1 MILSKT
7 QCLSWLKNTLTS
19 LQLIGNHFFIGFCV
33 VKLPTITVVKLFAIK
48 FSHGKKP
55 PLTTQKTI
63 SNSVLLKALVQAV
76 TTPTVWLYVQKNCN
90 NSPLELSS

>member
-33 VKLPTITVVKLFAIK
+33 VKLPTITAVKLFATR
-48 FSHGKKP
+48 FFHGKKP

-63 SNSVLLKALVQAV
+63 SNRVLLKALVQAV
-76 TTPTVWLYVQKNCN
+76 TTPTVW
-90 NSPLELSS
+90 